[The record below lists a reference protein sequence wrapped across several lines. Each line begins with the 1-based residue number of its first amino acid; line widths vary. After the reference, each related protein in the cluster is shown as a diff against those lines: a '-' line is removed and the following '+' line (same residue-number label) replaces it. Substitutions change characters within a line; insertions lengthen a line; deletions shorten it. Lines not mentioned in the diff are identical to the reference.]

1 VSSLNRQRVKL
12 GSVLLVFLFCLLAPL
27 YLKNYPLFVLSL
39 TVVNV
44 IAVVG
49 LGLVMGNA
57 GQISLGHAGFA
68 AIGAYTTALLVANL
82 DFSFWV
88 AMPLAALLAALFGYV
103 LGLPALRLGPLY
115 VSMVTFGF
123 GLIVVI
129 IVQNWYEL
137 ANGPNGMAVPPP
149 VLLGYELFPRQFH
162 VAIVVVAALL
172 FLLARNILDS
182 KQGRAFIAIRES
194 EIAARGMGINL
205 AHYKT
210 TAFALGAFYAG
221 VSGALFAGLAQ
232 FVNPDAFVFPVSI
245 LYVTMGILGGIDSLV
260 GAAIG
265 GAMLTVLP
273 ELLRGTADYKDF
285 LTGFLLLLLL
295 IFLPEGIVGLVRTR
309 LAAAAGAAAMPSTG
323 EGEFRLQLP
332 ATMASQKEL
341 AGGPLLKV
349 ENIGINFGG
358 LRALQDV
365 GLTLGADEILSVI
378 GPNGAGKTTL
388 FNLISGLNRP
398 TSGKIYFD
406 GRDVTGLPAHTRTR
420 LGIARTFQNL
430 DLFGQMSVL
439 DNVRVGAHTRLKGT
453 LLEAALRTGQERAEE
468 VCCRDAAMDLL
479 RFVGLQSYAH
489 QHANSLAFG
498 HQRLLEIAR
507 ALASTPKLILLDEP
521 AAGLSAS
528 EMDFLMELI
537 RRIHQDLRIS
547 VLLIGHTMRL
557 VMMLSH
563 RVIVL
568 DHGIQLAQGL
578 PSDIQRNPR
587 VIEAYLG
594 TDDA

>member
-1 VSSLNRQRVKL
+1 VKL

-162 VAIVVVAALL
+162 AAIVVVAALL

-245 LYVTMGILGGIDSLV
+245 LYVTMSILGGIDSLV

-453 LLEAALRTGQERAEE
+453 LLQAALRTGQERAEE

>member
-1 VSSLNRQRVKL
+1 VSSLNRRRVKL

-162 VAIVVVAALL
+162 AAIVVVAALL

-245 LYVTMGILGGIDSLV
+245 LYVTMSILGGIDSLV

-453 LLEAALRTGQERAEE
+453 LLQAALRTGQERAEE

>member
-162 VAIVVVAALL
+162 AAIVVVAALL